1 MKKNEL
7 MKYALTAGNLQI
19 KLENN
24 CNECYL
30 YLPTPILEQ
39 NNMFG
44 PDIRSKYAKIN
55 AKNFFVQKRKCL
67 VERNCLDYA
76 LFYSLLREVR
86 EQRGG
91 RVRTRVRN
99 DSVADRPADKDGG
112 KTSGDAV
119 LSTKSDSDGFS
130 VDNYPIS
137 RTNLSRKPHK
147 LRISRTKALL
157 AEIWYGNHCKRRS
170 NDLFLTSMADPL
182 VVIGAL
188 LGTKHFS
195 KFVYMEKEA
204 IKINGLRLNRNT
216 NWYKLFHFSL
226 LNVNS
231 IGIRNILNLGD
242 EKLSMMLYM
251 QNKSR
256 SDVLEHM
263 VIMDLDLARKIVLCY
278 NDAEKEM
285 HKLYV
290 TECEKRANKKC
301 VVEFLNCSNIENISP
316 DIFYLYRKYE
326 KNVDLAKIIELKD
339 YIDRAENSTCDSIK
353 DMVVRCKELYS
364 FFISSESMTSDESR
378 VKEVFSAELCQ
389 EVADETKKMLC
400 RLVKSNIE
408 FISNGLNELNTKSR
422 RTVMRQ
428 IVTESWE
435 HMLPMYSDLVCMQD
449 DLNRFIFEY
458 ELFNYIVEA
467 GKHTMPGD
475 AKEMER
481 KNILR
486 MRKAAKFI
494 DVLKFKD
501 PSKSI
506 LLNMLRVYLERSL
519 SKKRYGMVNVLRAY
533 LNKRNDFDYT
543 LLQNFRNNIFK
554 MNSVKLKQ
562 KIALVDLYYELV
574 RDVNTKQRDLSINF
588 QEIMTRSTSNPL
600 NYSRLTPLEI
610 KHVEFGPDVVRY
622 IESFR
627 GKVFE
632 RFFDAKNFILF
643 TSHFLGNLTD
653 LEWIENSLHSIKS
666 SREDLNVMVESL
678 ISQVKIR
685 ISVRGDVMVT
695 TASKETDKRSAV
707 AEGNVKRTN
716 STQEEQ
722 KKTTYTQHMPR
733 SIDVEGAFR
742 SSFVRQPRDRYQ
754 ANPKNYKKCTEK
766 EIEPGEIVCGTR
778 ETRGNASVYEH
789 DRSAAYRYEE
799 SSQYD
804 ERSDHGDK
812 KYCKSRN
819 DSRINNREAS
829 WDGNERVERDEDRSR
844 SYVYRGREREYGG
857 NRRTDRRSSYY
868 NTLPHENGSEIGSL
882 RNVRSETNY
891 RASPA
896 YVENERTD
904 NFGSEPRGHNRGNFN
919 NSYSS
924 HGGRDREPCNSN
936 TWRAGYQAEY
946 TQRTRGNNYCGRG
959 DFDERRVDRY
969 NDRGRNE
976 CGRPYDERTYE
987 HADYRRYDD
996 DNRNYDRESDYSW
1009 SRYGRRDRDRSPDE
1023 YSNERARRKRREY

>member
-7 MKYALTAGNLQI
+7 MKYALTAGNQQI
-19 KLENN
+19 KLDNN
-24 CNECYL
+24 GNECYL

-67 VERNCLDYA
+67 IERNCLDYA

-86 EQRGG
+86 EQKGG
-91 RVRTRVRN
+91 RIRTRVQ
-99 DSVADRPADKDGG
+99 DDGVADRPADKDGS

-119 LSTKSDSDGFS
+119 ISTKSDGDGFS
-130 VDNYPIS
+130 VDNYSIDRS
-137 RTNLSRKPHK
+137 NLSRKSHK
-147 LRISRTKALL
+147 SRISRTKALFSK
-157 AEIWYGNHCKRRS
+157 IWYGEHCRKRS
-170 NDLFLTSMADPL
+170 NDLFLISMADPL

-195 KFVYMEKEA
+195 KFVYIEKEM
-204 IKINGLRLNRNT
+204 ININGLKLNRNT

-226 LNVNS
+226 LNANS
-231 IGIRNILNLGD
+231 IGIRNILNLGN
-242 EKLSMMLYM
+242 ERLSMMLYM

-256 SDVLEHM
+256 RDVLEHM
-263 VIMDLDLARKIVLCY
+263 IVMDLDLARKIVLYY
-278 NDAEKEM
+278 NDSEKEM
-285 HKLYV
+285 HRLYV

-301 VVEFLNCSNIENISP
+301 VVEFLNFCNIESISP

-326 KNVDLAKIIELKD
+326 KNLNLAKIIELKD
-339 YIDRAENSTCDSIK
+339 YIDKAENSTCDSIK
-353 DMVVRCKELYS
+353 DMAVRYKELYS
-364 FFISSESMTSDESR
+364 FFISSESMTSDKSR
-378 VKEVFSAELCQ
+378 VKEVISAELSQ

-408 FISNGLNELNTKSR
+408 FISNGLNELNAKSR

-428 IVTESWE
+428 MVTESWE
-435 HMLPMYSDLVCMQD
+435 HMLPMYSDLVYMQD
-449 DLNRFIFEY
+449 DLNRFIFEC

-467 GKHTMPGD
+467 SKHTMPGD
-475 AKEMER
+475 AKERER
-481 KNILR
+481 KNILG
-486 MRKAAKFI
+486 MRKAARFI

-533 LNKRNDFDYT
+533 LNKRTDFDYT

-554 MNSVKLKQ
+554 MSSVKLKQ
-562 KIALVDLYYELV
+562 KIVLVDLYYELV

-588 QEIMTRSTSNPL
+588 QEIMTRNTSNPL

-610 KHVEFGPDVVRY
+610 KHVKFGPDVVQY

-627 GKVFE
+627 EKVFE

-643 TSHFLGNLTD
+643 TSHFIGHLTD
-653 LEWIENSLHSIKS
+653 LGWIENSLHSIKS
-666 SREDLNVMVESL
+666 SREDLTVMVESL
-678 ISQVKIR
+678 ISQVNIR
-685 ISVRGDVMVT
+685 RSECGDVMVT
-695 TASKETDKRSAV
+695 TAGKEMDKRSAV
-707 AEGNVKRTN
+707 AEGNVKRIN
-716 STQEEQ
+716 SAQEKQ
-722 KKTTYTQHMPR
+722 KKTTDTQRMPLNT
-733 SIDVEGAFR
+733 DVKGAFR
-742 SSFVRQPRDRYQ
+742 SSLVRQPRDRNHV
-754 ANPKNYKKCTEK
+754 NPKNYEKSMEK
-766 EIEPGEIVCGTR
+766 EIEPGEIVCSTR
-778 ETRGNASVYEH
+778 ETRENASVYEH

-804 ERSDHGDK
+804 ERSDHGDR
-812 KYCKSRN
+812 KYCKNRN
-819 DSRINNREAS
+819 DSRMNNREVS
-829 WDGNERVERDEDRSR
+829 WDGDERVERDGDRSR
-844 SYVYRGREREYGG
+844 SYVYGGRGREYGS
-857 NRRTDRRSSYY
+857 NRRTDRKSSYY
-868 NTLPHENGSEIGSL
+868 NTPPHENGSEIDSL
-882 RNVRSETNY
+882 RDARSETNY

-896 YVENERTD
+896 HVNSERTD
-904 NFGSEPRGHNRGNFN
+904 NFGSESHRHNRGNFN

-936 TWRAGYQAEY
+936 TWHAGYHTEY
-946 TQRTRGNNYCGRG
+946 TQRTRGSNYYGRRA
-959 DFDERRVDRY
+959 FDERRIDRY
-969 NDRGRNE
+969 NDRERDDY
-976 CGRPYDERTYE
+976 GRPYGERTYE
-987 HADYRRYDD
+987 HADYRRYND

-1023 YSNERARRKRREY
+1023 YSNERTRRKRREY